1 MSDNRSTGIVN
12 RILPAGLVLVGLYLV
27 SRYGYLLFHSLAE
40 LFAVVVACG
49 IFIIAW
55 NTRRLTDTPFFLFI
69 GIAYL
74 FVGGIDLLHMLAYS
88 GMNVFS
94 GYDANLPT
102 QLWIVARYTE
112 SLSLLMALLF
122 FDRKIKSGFVVF
134 CYIFILSLLG
144 GLIFY
149 WKTFPA
155 CFVEGVG
162 LTSFKIGSE
171 YVICL
176 LFLSSIGLLWQR
188 RKALDGKILQWLI
201 AALLV
206 SIGTELSF
214 TLYQDPYGFYN
225 LVGHFLKVVSFYLV
239 YVAVIETN
247 LIDPYSLLLRTVNQ
261 REKEVREAHILLEKT
276 FASLEDAV
284 LVVDPNTRATL
295 ACNLAV
301 ERILGYT
308 REEIVGNNTEFLH
321 VNRAMY
327 EEFGRRIFAALDTH
341 GVYQDEFQ
349 MRRKDGILFPTEHT
363 VTEIRNESGNRTSV
377 VSVVRDIT
385 ERKRMEQ
392 TLIRSERLL
401 VSSELSAGICH
412 NLNNILTSIL
422 GPAMLLK
429 RKARDPQLLQ
439 DVEMIISSSKR
450 AADLVKKL
458 HVSVRGQ
465 TGEPYC
471 VNLNEAIEQTIRL
484 TQSRWEEQ
492 PAAQGIDIDLRAELG
507 GVPPIRGTEPDVQT
521 MIANLIFNAVEAMPE
536 GGQIRLQTRI
546 EDDYVRFSFR
556 DTGIGM
562 EEELRRRVFEPLFTT
577 KMDIGSGLGLSSLHG
592 TLTQWGGKVEVESA
606 PGEGTTFTLYFPV
619 WTEPDEMGEEE

>member
-1 MSDNRSTGIVN
+1 MSDNRSTGIIS
-12 RILPAGLVLVGLYLV
+12 RLLPAGLVLVGLYLV

-69 GIAYL
+69 GVAFL

-112 SLSLLMALLF
+112 SLSLLMALVF
-122 FDRKIKSGFVVF
+122 FNRKIKPGLVVL
-134 CYIFILSLLG
+134 CYTFILSLLG

-149 WKTFPA
+149 WETFPA
-155 CFVEGVG
+155 CFIEGEG
-162 LTSFKIGSE
+162 LTAFKIGSE

-201 AALLV
+201 AALLM
-206 SIGTELSF
+206 SIGAELSF
-214 TLYQDPYGFYN
+214 ILYQDPYGFYN
-225 LVGHFLKVVSFYLV
+225 LIGHFLKVVSFYLV

-247 LIDPYSLLLRTVNQ
+247 LIDPYRLLLRSVKQ
-261 REKEVREAHILLEKT
+261 SEKEVREAHNLLEKT

-284 LVVDPNTRATL
+284 LVVDPNTRKTQ

-301 ERILGYT
+301 ERIFGYT
-308 REEIVGNNTEFLH
+308 REEIIGNNMEFLH

-327 EEFGRRIFAALDTH
+327 EEFGRRLFAVLDTD
-341 GVYQDEFQ
+341 GVYKDEFQ
-349 MRRKDGILFPTEHT
+349 MRRKDGSIFPTEHT
-363 VTEIRNESGNRTSV
+363 VTEIRDESGNRVSV
-377 VSVVRDIT
+377 VTVVRDIT
-385 ERKRMEQ
+385 QRKRMEQ
-392 TLIRSERLL
+392 TLIRSERLR
-401 VSSELSAGICH
+401 VSSELSAGMCH

-429 RKARDPQLLQ
+429 RKTQDPKLLRE
-439 DVEMIISSSKR
+439 VEDIISSSKR
-450 AADLVKKL
+450 AADLVQKL

-465 TGEPYC
+465 TRESYC
-471 VNLNEAIEQTIRL
+471 VNLNEVIEQAIQL
-484 TQSRWEEQ
+484 TQTRWEAQ
-492 PAAQGIDIDLRAELG
+492 PATQGIDIDLRAELG
-507 GVPPIRGTEPDVQT
+507 EVPPIRGTESDVQE

-536 GGQIRLQTRI
+536 GGKI
-546 EDDYVRFSFR
+546 EVSTQADGDFVKLSFS

-562 EEELRRRVFEPLFTT
+562 DEELLKRVFEPFFTT
-577 KMDIGSGLGLSSLHG
+577 KMDIGAGLGLSSLHG

-606 PGEGTTFTLYFPV
+606 PGKGTTFTLYFPV
-619 WTEPDEMGEEE
+619 WTEPEKMGEEE

>member
-1 MSDNRSTGIVN
+1 MATGIVS
-12 RILPAGLVLVGLYLV
+12 RLLPAGLVLVGLYLT

-49 IFIIAW
+49 IFMIAW
-55 NTRRLTDTPFFLFI
+55 NTRRLTDSPFFLFI

-74 FVGGIDLLHMLAYS
+74 FVGGVDSLHMLAYS
-88 GMNVFS
+88 GMNIFS

-122 FDRKIKSGFVVF
+122 FDRKIKTGFVVF

-149 WKTFPA
+149 WNTFPA

-162 LTSFKIGSE
+162 LTAFKIGSE

-188 RKALDGKILQWLI
+188 REELDGKILQWLI

-206 SIGTELSF
+206 SIGAELSF
-214 TLYQDPYGFYN
+214 TLYQDLYGFFN
-225 LVGHFLKVVSFYLV
+225 LIGHFLKVVSFYLV

-247 LIDPYSLLLRTVNQ
+247 LIDPYSLLLRSVKQ
-261 REKEVREAHILLEKT
+261 KGKELQEAHLLLDRT
-276 FASLEDAV
+276 FSSLEEAV
-284 LVVDPNTRATL
+284 LVIDPNTRTIL
-295 ACNLAV
+295 VCNLAV
-301 ERILGYT
+301 ERVFGYT
-308 REEIVGNNTEFLH
+308 REEIVGKNTEFLH

-327 EEFGRRIFAALDTH
+327 EDFGRKFFTVLDTD
-341 GVYQDEFQ
+341 GVFQDEFQ
-349 MRRKDGILFPTEHT
+349 MRRKDGGIFPTEHT
-363 VTEIRNESGNRTSV
+363 VTEIRDEPGNRTGV

-385 ERKRMEQ
+385 KRKRLEHM
-392 TLIRSERLL
+392 LIRSERLL
-401 VSSELSAGICH
+401 VASELSAGMCH

-429 RKARDPQLLQ
+429 RKTQDPKLLREIE
-439 DVEMIISSSKR
+439 DIISSSKR
-450 AADLVKKL
+450 AADLVHKL

-465 TGEPYC
+465 TREPYS
-471 VNLNEAIEQTIRL
+471 VNLNEAIEQTVQL
-484 TQSRWEEQ
+484 TQPRWENQ
-492 PAAQGIDIDLRAELG
+492 PAAQGIDIDLRAEWG
-507 GVPPIRGTEPDVQT
+507 EVPPIRGTESDVQE

-536 GGQIRLQTRI
+536 GGKI
-546 EDDYVRFSFR
+546 EMRTQREGDYVRLSFS

-562 EEELRRRVFEPLFTT
+562 EEELRRRVFEPFFTT
-577 KMDIGSGLGLSSLHG
+577 KMDVGSGLGLSALHG

-606 PGEGTTFTLYFPV
+606 PGKGTTFTLYFPV
-619 WTEPDEMGEEE
+619 WSE